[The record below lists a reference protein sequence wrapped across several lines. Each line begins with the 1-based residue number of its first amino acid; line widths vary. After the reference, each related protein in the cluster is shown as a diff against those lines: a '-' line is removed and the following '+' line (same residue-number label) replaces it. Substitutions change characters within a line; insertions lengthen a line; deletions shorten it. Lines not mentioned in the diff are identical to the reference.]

1 MPEKLKYLQKKHAQR
16 YIEERG
22 PMFNSI
28 IEDVTKLI
36 QEYLQLYPE
45 YVLLQ
50 LGVNLITANPLT
62 ERTCC

>member
-28 IEDVTKLI
+28 VQDVIKLT
-36 QEYLQLYPE
+36 QEYLELYPE

-50 LGVNLITANPLT
+50 LGANLITADPLK
-62 ERTCC
+62 ERTC

>member
-22 PMFNSI
+22 PMFDYI
-28 IEDVTKLI
+28 VEDIVKLT

-45 YVLLQ
+45 YVLL
-50 LGVNLITANPLT
+50 
-62 ERTCC
+62 